1 MHKDQRGF
9 RTNLRRPRRLVVS
22 QGRASNEPYAFSQ
35 GGQLQMPGL
44 GKELLGMGEGLVGG
58 IA

>member
-9 RTNLRRPRRLVVS
+9 RTNLRRRRRLVVS

-35 GGQLQMPGL
+35 GGQLQMPSLGEKLPCVGQGL
-44 GKELLGMGEGLVGG
+44 IGG